1 MREVIEMTEIV
12 ALMGLMFSF
21 ALLVEWAALQAF
33 FKAMSAGLKPA
44 VETVD
49 DLAVRRTQH

>member
-1 MREVIEMTEIV
+1 MKEVLETAEIV

-33 FKAMSAGLKPA
+33 FKAMSAGLRPA